1 VIRTALAACPGC
13 ARHVRVN
20 EPVCP
25 FCGAALPSS
34 FRQLQPRPSPAKRL
48 SRAALHALGVG
59 ALSATAAAC
68 GSPFTSEDGLAVPY
82 GLPPLATDADTPM
95 EADIDDANARLES
108 AAPVD
113 AGVVL
118 DAGVDDAHLRRDS
131 AVAADAN
138 ETQDASVD
146 DASARL
152 DSAVPVDANETQDAS
167 VEDASTSPDSA
178 APIDAHVEDHISI
191 RPLYG
196 GPIIVGQ

>member
-1 VIRTALAACPGC
+1 MIRTALAACPGC

-138 ETQDASVD
+138 ETQDASV
-146 DASARL
+146 
-152 DSAVPVDANETQDAS
+152 
-167 VEDASTSPDSA
+167 EDASTSPDSA